1 MQTFHFVHD
10 YQAPAIDSIF
20 EAYFDPEFALAQDRE
35 VDIIERTVLELT
47 DGANEL
53 VRVCRVVPKRQ
64 LPALFRP
71 LVAGELHYTESLR
84 WFKDQHR
91 MTIEI
96 RPSLLKGRALIS
108 VDYQLADQGPVPGAN
123 VRTLEAGVTTGN
135 WRLIQRVYRGTVTI
149 EVPLL
154 GGRIEKS
161 IVADMESSLRTTAAS
176 TQAWIDHHRRPA
188 ATR

>member
-1 MQTFHFVHD
+1 MQTFHFVHN
-10 YQAPAIDSIF
+10 YQAPAIATIF
-20 EAYFDPEFALAQDRE
+20 ESYFDPEFALAQDRE
-35 VDIIERTVLELT
+35 VDIVERTVLELT
-47 DGANEL
+47 DSASEL

-84 WFKDQHR
+84 WFKAQHR
-91 MTIEI
+91 MTVEI

-108 VDYQLADQGPVPGAN
+108 VDYQLTDQGPIHGAGPA
-123 VRTLEAGVTTGN
+123 TDN
-135 WRLIQRVYRGTVTI
+135 WRLIQRLYQGTATI

-161 IVADMESSLRTTAAS
+161 IVADMESSLRITAAS
-176 TQAWIDHHRRPA
+176 TQAWINQHRSRTALMP
-188 ATR
+188 